1 MNKEKGYVPPNE
13 MPPRPIQR
21 VLVGQK
27 AWGTGTES
35 GSREGGPTSQP
46 ATGAESTAA
55 QEGREGIVI
64 LPTYTPQPQIPAPY
78 PRPAP

>member
-35 GSREGGPTSQP
+35 GSREGGPT
-46 ATGAESTAA
+46 
-55 QEGREGIVI
+55 
-64 LPTYTPQPQIPAPY
+64 YTPQPQIPAPY